1 MISMRR
7 QELVRDRLL
16 RLQLGATLTNVR
28 GARGLR
34 TRRRSTPT
42 LTGGRLRTGGINT
55 RFLSPVD
62 FDTTEFSIRRG
73 VADAGPAGPLRIT
86 YPTAGVEWS
95 GGSPDLRPRRPVN

>member
-7 QELVRDRLL
+7 HELAHDRLL
-16 RLQLGATLTNVR
+16 RLQSVTTLSNVR

-34 TRRRSTPT
+34 TRRRPTPT

-62 FDTTEFSIRRG
+62 FDTTEFSVRRG
-73 VADAGPAGPLRIT
+73 VADAGHDGPLRIT
-86 YPTAGVEWS
+86 YPTAGVDWS